1 MQVTSGK
8 VRNVTFVG
16 ERGKSHLNT
25 PIGDGKGEQLSPE
38 ARPRSWPHL
47 PHLGSEVEW
56 LLEHL
61 GDQGGD
67 RRSL

>member
-25 PIGDGKGEQLSPE
+25 PIGDGKGEQI
-38 ARPRSWPHL
+38 RSKTE